1 MTTTLVRTGSALA
14 AAGLLV
20 GMLSACTP
28 EADPTPTPTKTAA
41 FATDEE
47 AFAAAEETYRA
58 FIDAQNKLD
67 LSDESTFEA
76 VYALTADAAYAAIR
90 ESLTQLQAQGV
101 TLTGSSVVTGV
112 EPLQANLAS
121 GDVTMHVCVDVSA
134 TDLLDEQGASIVPP
148 SRADVQSLV
157 VDFAIHTT
165 GELRVA
171 RTAGDE
177 APCPT

>member
-58 FIDAQNKLD
+58 FIRETNREDGREEEFLAG
-67 LSDESTFEA
+67 EA
-76 VYALTADAAYAAIR
+76 VDDHLRAERQLEDAGLRGVGEATLSRFAVDPSTLRANRTSLKAMACLDISNVRVVNADG
-90 ESLTQLQAQGV
+90 Q
-101 TLTGSSVVTGV
+101 
-112 EPLQANLAS
+112 
-121 GDVTMHVCVDVSA
+121 DVTPAGRPDIVALGVDMELSNGRF
-134 TDLLDEQGASIVPP
+134 LIFKEYDE
-148 SRADVQSLV
+148 
-157 VDFAIHTT
+157 
-165 GELRVA
+165 EN
-171 RTAGDE
+171 E
-177 APCPT
+177 KCAP